1 MLINAGHPC
10 QCTYLRN
17 LKKKKKPVL
26 AMKER
31 YSLFRREFWRRG
43 VTPAALV
50 Y

>member
-1 MLINAGHPC
+1 VHVLEEVG
-10 QCTYLRN
+10 
-17 LKKKKKPVL
+17 KKKPFL
-26 AMKER
+26 ATLER